1 MLVLNEN
8 EKFIIGRVQVHK
20 SYDKMMYMV
29 SNERTRELFFREIFS
44 SKNYNLSYEEWIKEN
59 VGFIKLKN
67 GMYITG
73 KNIKEIK
80 TIIKKIFEAEKIDE
94 KYIIKPG
101 LIIEAILKY
110 L

>member
-1 MLVLNEN
+1 MLILNEY
-8 EKFIIGRVQVHK
+8 EKSIIGKVQVHK
-20 SYDKMMYMV
+20 SYDKMMYMI
-29 SNERTRELFFREIFS
+29 SNERTREGFFRDMLS

-59 VGFIKLKN
+59 IGFVKLKN

-73 KNIKEIK
+73 KNIKEVKI
-80 TIIKKIFEAEKIDE
+80 IIKKILEAEQIDE

-101 LIIEAILKY
+101 LVIEAILKY